1 MMVATMTLEIAA
13 TEFVDAA
20 STRFGYRR
28 LGPATVTRLAAAW
41 ESCRIGNL
49 ESESCPQV
57 FNPSQNCR
65 RRSPF
70 A

>member
-20 STRFGYRR
+20 STRFAYRR

-57 FNPSQNCR
+57 FNPRKNCLK
-65 RRSPF
+65 RSPF